1 LPSHL
6 VFRARQ
12 GSHALE
18 IFRRF
23 GGRGKSAVAAGSA
36 AAAKASEEATGS
48 SGGAPVPLGSV
59 MAVRNGMVGELDG
72 HFMEMTGL
80 VAFKDGHGVVPGIP
94 IFSEQ
99 DGVSPLRRCGTIIT
113 RRFC

>member
-1 LPSHL
+1 
-6 VFRARQ
+6 
-12 GSHALE
+12 
-18 IFRRF
+18 
-23 GGRGKSAVAAGSA
+23 
-36 AAAKASEEATGS
+36 
-48 SGGAPVPLGSV
+48 
-59 MAVRNGMVGELDG
+59 MVGELDG